1 MKYLLLYLP
10 TIVTGFVIYCTLL
23 GSLFNKDWI
32 SNKIDNIEKKSLK
45 YRDINTIYPQKSHFA
60 FYSVCLLSIILVF
73 AWGIMRIT
81 GGKSFNEF
89 SQISNSIYTFSIA
102 IVTLSLAL
110 TNFDKDHFL
119 VFTIIDVLKMYN
131 IKGWIKMNLI
141 TSLLI
146 FICQIL
152 VNQDKIEWLQIWTIV
167 FFWTL
172 VIYNILSVIFIL
184 AIVLNI
190 ELSDK
195 KMDILSELYRVFWL
209 YDING
214 RYVKAV
220 EKWENKPVEINVRYL
235 LNEYLYASE
244 KIKGKII
251 YFQFV
256 STVGT
261 EIYKFYK
268 KYSRK
273 YMKNILIISY
283 LSSIIISA
291 RTKDV
296 LSFFLNTAS
305 CLVMFILLYL
315 INAKIKT
322 FKQTLARLC
331 IDEKGYSICIEKEN
345 NKNIERFIPEVGLR
359 IRNNKYKR
367 YINSLN
373 SLLAFLYIEIE
384 IGVNPNTLCNTM
396 SIIVKEIEEYYEKN
410 IVIALPIWIFGFQIY
425 CKSIG
430 RKEDEFEHILI
441 NIKEL
446 YKKYKAKDG
455 EVDFPKMLN
464 SQIYNMNRYQNN
476 EKYNF
481 IRLKEYLDFLDK
493 I

>member
-1 MKYLLLYLP
+1 M
-10 TIVTGFVIYCTLL
+10 
-23 GSLFNKDWI
+23 
-32 SNKIDNIEKKSLK
+32 EKKSLK
-45 YRDINTIYPQKSHFA
+45 HRDINTIYSKRSNFA
-60 FYSVCLLSIILVF
+60 FYSVCFLSVIIIC
-73 AWGIMRIT
+73 AYGIMNIT
-81 GGKSFNEF
+81 GGKSFNDF
-89 SQISNSIYTFSIA
+89 SQISSSIYTFSIA
-102 IVTLSLAL
+102 IVTLLLAL
-110 TNFDKDHFL
+110 ANFDKDYFL
-119 VFTIIDVLKMYN
+119 LFTIIDVLKMHN

-141 TSLLI
+141 TSLFI
-146 FICQIL
+146 FICQIFMH
-152 VNQDKIEWLQIWTIV
+152 QEKIEWLQLLTIV
-167 FFWTL
+167 GFWTL
-172 VIYNILSVIFIL
+172 VIYNVLSVVFIL
-184 AIVLNI
+184 VIILNI

-214 RYVKAV
+214 RYIKNV
-220 EKWENKPVEINVRYL
+220 EKWKSKPVEINIRYL
-235 LNEYLYASE
+235 LNEYLLNCE
-244 KIKGKII
+244 KIKGKIT

-256 STVGT
+256 STVET
-261 EIYKFYK
+261 EISKFYK
-268 KYSRK
+268 KYSRR
-273 YMKNILIISY
+273 YARRILNICY
-283 LSSIIISA
+283 LSSIIISIIIED
-291 RTKDV
+291 K
-296 LSFFLNTAS
+296 LSFIVNTAS
-305 CLVMFILLYL
+305 FLVMLILLYVV
-315 INAKIKT
+315 NARSKT

-331 IDEKGYSICIEKEN
+331 IDEKGYSICIEKGK
-345 NKNIERFIPEVGLR
+345 NKKIERFIPEAGLR
-359 IRNNKYKR
+359 RKNNKYKR

-425 CKSIG
+425 YKSIG

-441 NIKEL
+441 NINEL

-455 EVDFPKMLN
+455 EVDFSKMLN